1 MKRYTDEELHALQ
14 LTSDIRIGSTSGLH
28 AQNTI
33 IIELLLRVLERG
45 NRND

>member
-14 LTSDIRIGSTSGLH
+14 LTSDIRIATSGLH